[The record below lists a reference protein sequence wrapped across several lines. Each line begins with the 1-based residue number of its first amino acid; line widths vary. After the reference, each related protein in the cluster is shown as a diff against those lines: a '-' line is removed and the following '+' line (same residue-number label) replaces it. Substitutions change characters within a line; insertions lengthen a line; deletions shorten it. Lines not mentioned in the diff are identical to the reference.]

1 MPRSSRRLSGPTRM
15 GLLSAVAVAVVGLS
29 VAAPANANTD
39 NFGRAV
45 YDCAGVMLPYA
56 ISSRGSITMTMP
68 DGSVMYWRTFG
79 DMVRS
84 MRTHDMC

>member
-1 MPRSSRRLSGPTRM
+1 MSRSSRHFSGPTRM
-15 GLLSAVAVAVVGLS
+15 GLLTAMAVAVVGLS
-29 VAAPANANTD
+29 VAAPANASTD
-39 NFGRAV
+39 NFGQAV
-45 YDCAGVMLPYA
+45 YGCAGVMLPYT

-79 DMVRS
+79 DMVNS

>member
-1 MPRSSRRLSGPTRM
+1 MSRSSRHLSGPTRM
-15 GLLSAVAVAVVGLS
+15 GLLAATAVALVGLS
-29 VAAPANANTD
+29 VAAPANASTD
-39 NFGRAV
+39 NFGQAV
-45 YDCAGVMLPYA
+45 YDCASVMLPYT

-79 DMVRS
+79 DMVSS